1 MYGLDKTKIPHI
13 VDTTPGA
20 MKLAILFIMI
30 LLIYIA
36 YQVVNILWNT
46 KRMSQL
52 LEYKK
57 ILKNYNPKKPDKNTN
72 NKKSTRKTEPEEIF
86 SEEEKEILKSIDGL

>member
-46 KRMSQL
+46 KKSL
-52 LEYKK
+52 KTT
-57 ILKNYNPKKPDKNTN
+57 ILKNLIRTPIIRKLQERQSRKRYSAKKR
-72 NKKSTRKTEPEEIF
+72 KKS
-86 SEEEKEILKSIDGL
+86 